1 MARFTAKDF
10 EKLAIADYR
19 AFIDEKAGADA
30 KVRRA
35 MEQAAYNSITLDK
48 MVAYIV
54 NNFKGTAL
62 TAAKSAFK
70 AAAYKPLH
78 IRERVL
84 LWDDAA
90 KTVPTMTKPSR
101 RDDGSYTV
109 PKQAAKY
116 MYVAAD
122 GSLTDDAD
130 KARPQLDKDGKVK
143 TAFSLIDAKRY
154 FCSEYFPKF
163 LHEQQEAA
171 KAADILADW

>member
-1 MARFTAKDF
+1 MARYTAKDF
-10 EKLAIADYR
+10 EKLDIADYR
-19 AFIDEKAGADA
+19 AFIDEKAGDD
-30 KVRRA
+30 KELRRA

-48 MVAYIV
+48 MASYIL
-54 NNFKGTAL
+54 NTFKGTAL

-84 LWDDAA
+84 LWEDAA

-101 RDDGSYTV
+101 RADGSYTV

-122 GSLTDDAD
+122 GSLTDDKEQAQPLIE
-130 KARPQLDKDGKVK
+130 KGKVK

-154 FCSEYFPKF
+154 FCSEYFPEF

>member
-48 MVAYIV
+48 MVDYIL

-62 TAAKSAFK
+62 TTAKSAFK

-84 LWDDAA
+84 LWEDAA
-90 KTVPTMTKPSR
+90 KTIPTMTKPSR
-101 RDDGSYTV
+101 RDDGSYTA

-122 GSLTDDAD
+122 GSLTDDKEQAQ
-130 KARPQLDKDGKVK
+130 PLMEGGKVK

-154 FCSEYFPKF
+154 FCSEYFPEF

>member
-1 MARFTAKDF
+1 MARYTAKDF

-48 MVAYIV
+48 MVDYIL

-70 AAAYKPLH
+70 AAASKPLH

-84 LWDDAA
+84 LWEDAA

-101 RDDGSYTV
+101 RSDGSYTA

-122 GSLTDDAD
+122 GSLTDDKEQAQ
-130 KARPQLDKDGKVK
+130 PLMEDGKVK

-154 FCSEYFPKF
+154 FCSEYFPEF

>member
-1 MARFTAKDF
+1 MARYTAKDF

-48 MVAYIV
+48 MVDYIL

-84 LWDDAA
+84 LWEDAA
-90 KTVPTMTKPSR
+90 KTIPTMTKPSR
-101 RDDGSYTV
+101 RADGSYTA

-116 MYVAAD
+116 MYVAAN
-122 GSLTDDAD
+122 GSLTDDKEQAQ
-130 KARPQLDKDGKVK
+130 PLMEDGKVK

-154 FCSEYFPKF
+154 FCSEYFPEF
-163 LHEQQEAA
+163 LHEQQEAT